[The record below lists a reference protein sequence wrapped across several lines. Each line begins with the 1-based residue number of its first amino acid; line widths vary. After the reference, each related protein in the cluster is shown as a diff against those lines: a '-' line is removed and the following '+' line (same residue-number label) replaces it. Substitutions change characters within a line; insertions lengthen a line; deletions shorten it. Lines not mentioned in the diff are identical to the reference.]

1 METPRVMHDAPQHF
15 AYRSF
20 TGEIAGAGPAVVLI
34 HGLASS
40 RHIWD
45 LVVPRLVDRFNVV
58 TVDLPGHGE
67 SDQRDGPYDFPALRD
82 GLLNLFRHLSLDRP
96 ALVGHS
102 WGASIALEIAA
113 SSYPISRLALV
124 DGGYSAFRLLPGMTW
139 EGILDHLS
147 PPRLSVPE
155 DEYLTMMREMFG
167 EKWRPEFTPIVLANM
182 KVTDGRVSA
191 RLDRTSHLAILEAM
205 WDQDLPALY
214 RAVTVPTLLLVAG
227 LDGPG
232 TLDWPELKERA
243 IPVLRETIGGPLQ
256 VITMPDTVH
265 DIPLQRPD
273 ELADA
278 LVAFLTPR

>member
-1 METPRVMHDAPQHF
+1 VATPRVTSDAPQHF

-20 TGEIAGAGPAVVLI
+20 TGEIVGAGQAVVLI

-45 LVVPRLVDRFNVV
+45 LVVPRLVETFTVV
-58 TVDLPGHGE
+58 TLDLPGHGE
-67 SDQRDGPYDFPALRD
+67 SDQRDGPYDFPSLRD
-82 GLLNLFRHLSLDRP
+82 GLLDLFRYLALDRP
-96 ALVGHS
+96 AVVGHS
-102 WGASIALEIAA
+102 WGASIALELAA
-113 SSYPISRLALV
+113 SSYPLSRLVLV
-124 DGGYSAFRLLPGMTW
+124 DGGYAAFRLLPGMTW
-139 EGILDHLS
+139 EVILHHLS

-155 DEYLTMMREMFG
+155 DEYLAMMREMFA

-182 KVTDGRVSA
+182 KVIDGRVSA
-191 RLDRTSHLAILEAM
+191 RLDRPSHLAILEAM

-214 RAVTVPTLLLVAG
+214 RAVRVPTLLLIAG

-243 IPVLRETIGGPLQ
+243 IPVLRDTIGGALQ

-278 LVAFLTPR
+278 LIAFLTAR